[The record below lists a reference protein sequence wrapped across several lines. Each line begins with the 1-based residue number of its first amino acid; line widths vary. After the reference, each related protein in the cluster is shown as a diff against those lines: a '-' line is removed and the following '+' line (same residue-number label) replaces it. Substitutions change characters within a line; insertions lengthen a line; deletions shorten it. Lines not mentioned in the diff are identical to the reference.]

1 MNFSFLF
8 DTGSVVGDSY
18 VVIPSACYD
27 IEAATDDIDQ
37 LDLNTRRM
45 FMAALLMCDC
55 ILNV

>member
-27 IEAATDDIDQ
+27 IEAATDDIDR

-45 FMAALLMCDC
+45 FMAAL
-55 ILNV
+55 